1 MFLLRFRIFV
11 SCKPLNV
18 LVFIFPQF
26 VLLAVVVAMVA
37 AYPQGYDAPYEAA
50 PSSGYAAPAYKG
62 GAGYANGR
70 VKMQV
75 YRGPSKG
82 YEGKGGYGGD
92 YGFAPWGFYVTQPE
106 DNKAYGY

>member
-1 MFLLRFRIFV
+1 MASMKL
-11 SCKPLNV
+11 
-18 LVFIFPQF
+18 F